1 MKPRI
6 ALFDFDGTITRK
18 DSLLEF
24 IRYTR
29 GSARFYMGFILL
41 SPLLVAMKARLLSN
55 QQGKE
60 FVLRYFFGGTP
71 KAVFDSWCQE
81 FAHSRIP
88 SIIRPGALDKIRRL
102 KQDNIAVVLVSA
114 SPENWLQNWTKSND
128 IQLIGTRLVIKD
140 ERITGFI
147 KGKNCHGIEKVRRI
161 RENFPQNEYEIT
173 DAFGDTKGDLPM
185 LELAANRHWKP
196 FR

>member
-24 IRYTR
+24 IRFTR
-29 GSARFYMGFILL
+29 GTARFYMGFILL
-41 SPLLVAMKARLLSN
+41 SPLLVAMKARFLSN

-88 SIIRPGALDKIRRL
+88 AIVRPGALEEIQRL
-102 KQDNIAVVLVSA
+102 KQDNITVVLVSA
-114 SPENWLQNWTKSND
+114 SPENWLLDWTKAND
-128 IQLIGTRLVIKD
+128 IQLIGTHLAIKND
-140 ERITGFI
+140 RISGLI
-147 KGKNCHGIEKVRRI
+147 KGKNCHGTEKVRRI
-161 RENFPQNEYEIT
+161 REKYPQNEYKIT
-173 DAFGDTKGDLPM
+173 DAYGDTKGDLPM
-185 LELAANRHWKP
+185 LELAANQHWKP